1 MTQMLQLAV
10 DAGLVAFVVCTMAAA
25 GMRLTVSRI
34 VGPLRGGLLPIKALL
49 ASFVLVPALAL
60 AIRAVLPLS
69 DGLGIGLILMATAGG
84 ASFLPLLVQVAKANV
99 AASVGVLVLLIGTT
113 VFYLPLVLPFLL
125 PGVEVSPLDI
135 ARPLVLLMLLPLAIG
150 LFLNRRFPQVA
161 ARLQPI
167 VSKIANLGLV
177 IGLIAVLALH
187 WRALLGTFGNGAFAA
202 SIILIAGGLLAGWLI
217 SGADT
222 EARPVL
228 TLGTGARN
236 IPAALV
242 VAEHNFED
250 PEVLV
255 MCVLFTILSLVGLFV
270 AARLLGRG
278 APAPTRP
285 TAG

>member
-1 MTQMLQLAV
+1 
-10 DAGLVAFVVCTMAAA
+10 
-25 GMRLTVSRI
+25 
-34 VGPLRGGLLPIKALL
+34 
-49 ASFVLVPALAL
+49 
-60 AIRAVLPLS
+60 
-69 DGLGIGLILMATAGG
+69 
-84 ASFLPLLVQVAKANV
+84 
-99 AASVGVLVLLIGTT
+99 
-113 VFYLPLVLPFLL
+113 
-125 PGVEVSPLDI
+125 
-135 ARPLVLLMLLPLAIG
+135 MLLPLAIG
-150 LFLNRRFPQVA
+150 LFMNRRFPQVA

-167 VSKIANLGLV
+167 VSKIGNLGLV

-202 SIILIAGGLLAGWLI
+202 SIILIAGGLLVGWLI

-222 EARPVL
+222 AARPVL

-270 AARLLGRG
+270 AARSAGPRRAGAVPADGGLIDRPSGRLE
-278 APAPTRP
+278 PARETTLPFTRGECP
-285 TAG
+285 GETA

>member
-1 MTQMLQLAV
+1 MIKLMLQAAPVVVEL
-10 DAGLVAFVVCTMAAA
+10 GLIAFVVGTMAAA
-25 GMRLTVSRI
+25 GMRLTVSQI
-34 VGPLRGGLLPIKALL
+34 VGPLRGGFLPIKALL

-69 DGLGIGLILMATAGG
+69 DGSGIGLLLMATAAG
-84 ASFLPLLVQVAKANV
+84 ASFLPLLVQVARADV
-99 AASVGVLVLLIGTT
+99 AASVGVLVLLMGTT
-113 VFYLPLVLPFLL
+113 VFYQPLVLPFLL
-125 PGVEVSPLDI
+125 PGVQVNPLDV

-150 LFLNRRFPQVA
+150 LFVNRRFPQIA
-161 ARLQPI
+161 ARLQPS
-167 VSKIANLGLV
+167 VSKIGNLGLV
-177 IGLIAVLALH
+177 IGLIAILALH

-202 SIILIAGGLLAGWLI
+202 SIVLIAGGLLVGWLI

-222 EARPVL
+222 ATRPVL

-255 MCVLFTILSLVGLFV
+255 MCVLFTILSLVALFI

-278 APAPTRP
+278 KSAPP
-285 TAG
+285 G